1 MEACIMGF
9 SFMPMYVGD
18 ILRNTLHLRAE
29 NFGAYHYLI
38 YHYWEHGKL
47 PQSDSELAQ
56 IAHLAPR
63 RWKTHKATLQ
73 AFFSETWTHD
83 RIDAERAKAAEL
95 IEKRRNAANCRWNA
109 NASST
114 SNANEMQGHCTPN
127 GMESTF
133 RVLGDSLLQ
142 GKSPKTR
149 RKPLKVGAPPR
160 EAPQSRSPAV
170 GAAPATATPRPAI
183 PNGQDEEKPE
193 KQPAE
198 KKPWIP
204 ADTQILSAPLNF
216 GEDPFAIR
224 VCEYRDGRPVALHPV
239 KGHLM
244 VWYEAGSDGYERWHQ
259 AGWYCGVHRDKTGK
273 SVWPFPYDLPPFEY
287 TRGLAPTGN
296 RKADR

>member
-1 MEACIMGF
+1 MGF

-47 PQSDSELAQ
+47 PQSDRELAQ
-56 IAHLAPR
+56 IAHLPPH

-83 RIDAERAKAAEL
+83 RIDAERVKAAQL

-109 NASST
+109 HASST
-114 SNANEMQGHCTPN
+114 CNAYEMQDPCIPD

-133 RVLGDSLLQ
+133 TEGVLDFSPSK
-142 GKSPKTR
+142 KSKTPSRTPPK
-149 RKPLKVGAPPR
+149 VSVQPR
-160 EAPQSRSPAV
+160 EAPQSRSPAG
-170 GAAPATATPRPAI
+170 GAAPATATPPGAI
-183 PNGQDEEKPE
+183 PNGQDEE

-224 VCEYRDGRPVALHPV
+224 VCEYRDGRPVALHPI
-239 KGHLM
+239 KGHMM

-273 SVWPFPYDLPPFEY
+273 SVWPFPYDAPPFEY
-287 TRGLAPTGN
+287 TRGLAPSGN
-296 RKADR
+296 WKADR